1 MILIWFRL
9 LKVDLQIGVADAD
22 KQWYGGYIFSAQ
34 VIGFSSFL
42 LGVVMLVMMC
52 FLCVSEEKF
61 DHDPENPFDQIE
73 LDDDAKMNPDITIE
87 KIVNDSKITNQVLKR
102 ENEVV

>member
-73 LDDDAKMNPDITIE
+73 LDNNT
-87 KIVNDSKITNQVLKR
+87 KIVPDNKV
-102 ENEVV
+102 NEVV